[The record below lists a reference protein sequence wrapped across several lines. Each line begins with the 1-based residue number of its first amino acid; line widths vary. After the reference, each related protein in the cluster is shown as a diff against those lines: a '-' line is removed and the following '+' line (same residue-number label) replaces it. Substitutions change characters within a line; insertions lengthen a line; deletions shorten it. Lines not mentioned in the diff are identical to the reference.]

1 VTTYHTAGPRL
12 VLASGS
18 AVRARL
24 LADAGL
30 AFDVRDS
37 RVDEDVVKRRFAR
50 SDGNSD
56 TDALALAL
64 ADEKALAVSGA
75 EAGALVIGAD
85 QILTCGGR
93 RYDKPRDMA
102 EARANLIA
110 FRGRAHTLHSAVVL
124 ARDGAVVWRH
134 IGHAH
139 LTMRPFSDAFLDEYL
154 GLLGEKV
161 KTSVGC
167 YQLEGPG
174 IQLFDTIDGDYF
186 TILGLPLLALLPE
199 LRRHFVVRD

>member
-1 VTTYHTAGPRL
+1 VTAFSTDGPRL

-37 RVDEDVVKRRFAR
+37 RVDEDTEKKRFAGGDK
-50 SDGNSD
+50 SAD
-56 TDALALAL
+56 TDALALTL
-64 ADEKALAVSGA
+64 AETKALAVSDT
-75 EAGALVIGAD
+75 EPGALVIGAD
-85 QILTCGGR
+85 QILSCGAK
-93 RYDKPRDMA
+93 RYDKPRNMA
-102 EARANLIA
+102 EARANLRA
-110 FRGRAHTLHSAVVL
+110 FRGRTHTLHSAVVL
-124 ARDGAVVWRH
+124 AKDGAIVWRH
-134 IGHAH
+134 VGQAH
-139 LTMRPFSDAFLDEYL
+139 LAMRHFSDAFLDEYL

-186 TILGLPLLALLPE
+186 TILGLPLLALLPA
-199 LRRHFVVRD
+199 LRRYSVVRD